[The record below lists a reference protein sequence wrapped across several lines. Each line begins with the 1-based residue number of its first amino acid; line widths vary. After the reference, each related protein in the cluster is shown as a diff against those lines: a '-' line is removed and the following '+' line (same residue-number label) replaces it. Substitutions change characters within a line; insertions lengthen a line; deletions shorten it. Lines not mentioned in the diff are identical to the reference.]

1 PELSENVKRMINLA
15 IQNAWADSTL
25 RKYTNGLAHFHDFCD
40 SEGIGHQFRLPASE
54 FLLCAFTTSYAGS
67 LSASTVEG
75 KLAAVRAWHIVNNV
89 RYNGGIRLNYVLK
102 GVENLAPDGL
112 PPRPPLTDNMLQLLH
127 DHLDLSD
134 SFDSCVFSAAT
145 TGLWG
150 QCRMGELLS
159 KTECSW
165 NPELIPA
172 VHHLGPPCTKA
183 GSKMLH
189 LPNTK
194 TKRKKGDSS
203 FIGRQ

>member
-1 PELSENVKRMINLA
+1 MASNVLLDLLNTLCSGNITSPSNTPELSENAKRMIDLA

-25 RKYTNGLAHFHDFCD
+25 GNL
-40 SEGIGHQFRLPASE
+40 GISAVFA
-54 FLLCAFTTSYAGS
+54 ASYAGS

-75 KLAAVRAWHIVNNV
+75 KLAAVWAWHIVNNF

-112 PPRPPLTDNMLQLLH
+112 PPRPPVTDNLLQLLH

-134 SFDSCVFSAAT
+134 PFDSCVFSAAT

-159 KTECSW
+159 KTEHSW

-172 VHHLGPPCTKA
+172 DASPPEHKDKTQKRGFLIHRQTARSDRPCLSLG
-183 GSKMLH
+183 
-189 LPNTK
+189 
-194 TKRKKGDSS
+194 
-203 FIGRQ
+203 